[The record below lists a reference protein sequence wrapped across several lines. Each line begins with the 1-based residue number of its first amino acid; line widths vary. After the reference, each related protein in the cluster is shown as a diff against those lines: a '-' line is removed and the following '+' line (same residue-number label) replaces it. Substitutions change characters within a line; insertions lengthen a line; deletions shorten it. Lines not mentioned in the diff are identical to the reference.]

1 MIPLLYYL
9 NGRETNVVILSG
21 WSQVTQLVHEESG
34 FESKFLITVLKL
46 EKKTLILTSLSQLV
60 VVGRNQHINDL
71 FGSAILIKVGSG
83 SEVHVGTSL
92 VAQQ

>member
-34 FESKFLITVLKL
+34 FEPKFLITVLKL
-46 EKKTLILTSLSQLV
+46 EKNTDIDIIES
-60 VVGRNQHINDL
+60 ID
-71 FGSAILIKVGSG
+71 GSG
-83 SEVHVGTSL
+83 KKPAHKWPL
-92 VAQQ
+92 RFCNFD

>member
-34 FESKFLITVLKL
+34 FEPKFLITV
-46 EKKTLILTSLSQLV
+46 Q
-60 VVGRNQHINDL
+60 N
-71 FGSAILIKVGSG
+71 
-83 SEVHVGTSL
+83 
-92 VAQQ
+92 